1 MMLADADVMIE
12 RLRAAVERVGANLVE
27 VERDPQRRLL
37 EAATLRGETAAR
49 RLGARNALADLFDGY
64 ARITAYVDDVIE
76 LRRQVSF
83 DQRRVPELD
92 ALLTGPA
99 IELSSA
105 PVGIDERG
113 LFDGSRK
120 VTRCTANEL
129 LARMATD
136 FEIAK
141 AVVFGVAA
149 VWDRLVPRVAAARD
163 AVAWAQAQAAD
174 LGDGWSELVVVR
186 GQLDE
191 LAELTAEDPLT
202 VDARVVDELEASVAS
217 VEGEIGRADALRRQF
232 LDRVTTCRSEL
243 DALVAAGRAGSER
256 RHEAAVKI
264 ATRHSAD
271 PVRDASELAA
281 QLDRVIGFAQAAQ
294 WRAAE
299 RELDAWESAYA
310 DARLHAEQAEANAAA
325 ALAYRDEL
333 RGRLDAYSAK
343 AAGFGLME
351 DARLGRIYD
360 AAQQAL
366 YTAPTDLEHAEALVR
381 RYQDAVNAAP
391 GRKAAR

>member
-1 MMLADADVMIE
+1 MTLADIDVAID

-27 VERDPQRRLL
+27 VERDPHCRLL
-37 EAATLRGETAAR
+37 EAATLRGETATR
-49 RLGARNALADLFDGY
+49 WLGARNALADLFEGY
-64 ARITAYVDDVIE
+64 ARMTVYVDDVTE

-83 DQRRVPELD
+83 DPRRVPELE
-92 ALLTGPA
+92 AMLGGPA

-129 LARMATD
+129 LARMADD
-136 FEIAK
+136 FEVAK
-141 AVVFGVAA
+141 TVVFGVAQA
-149 VWDRLVPRVAAARD
+149 WDGLVPQVAAAREVL
-163 AVAWAQAQAAD
+163 ARAETNAAG
-174 LGDGWSELVVVR
+174 LGDEWSELASVR
-186 GQLDE
+186 RQLDVLGE
-191 LAELTAEDPLT
+191 LIAEDPLA
-202 VDARVVDELEASVAS
+202 VDAGVVDELDASAVSIAR
-217 VEGEIGRADALRRQF
+217 EIERVNALRGQF
-232 LDRVTTCRSEL
+232 LDRVAACRAEL
-243 DALVAAGRAGSER
+243 DALAAAGRSGTDLQR
-256 RHEAAVKI
+256 EAAAKI
-264 ATRHSAD
+264 ATPQHAD
-271 PVRDASELAA
+271 PAIQVAELGAH
-281 QLDRVIGFAQAAQ
+281 LDRVIGLANGAQ

-310 DARLHAEQAEANAAA
+310 DARVHAERADVDARS

-351 DARLGRIYD
+351 DARLSRLFD
-360 AAQQAL
+360 AAQHAL

-381 RYQDAVNAAP
+381 KYQEAVNAAP